1 MSLKDTVSGA
11 IDSIRFWTENGRNGG
26 KVILN
31 IEIKNRDTDSRV
43 PYMSNFD
50 GKNGSNGC

>member
-43 PYMSNFD
+43 PYEQF
-50 GKNGSNGC
+50 